1 MGIPAQCCLRECPPE
16 ETDGWTRPKIIWE
29 EQYGTGGEGR
39 VLCNSISS
47 ISALRLLMVYGMGDE
62 SDSSEDYYVV
72 PRRRNYNPKP
82 HLVTIVKSDTGF
94 GFNVKGQVSEG
105 GQLRSINGELYA
117 PLQHVSAVMHHGAAE
132 KAGLL
137 KGDRIL
143 QVNGVNVEGATHKQV
158 VELIKEGGDRLVLV
172 VISVDAVDAERFD
185 GGPADENCA
194 TYRYDYSEKRSL
206 PITIPSYQTVT
217 ANGERFVAYNVHM
230 AGRHLGSRRYSEFV
244 NLHNALKREFVDFDF
259 PKLPSKWPFS
269 LSEQQLD
276 ARRRGLELYLEK
288 VCAIRVIADSD
299 IIQEF
304 LMEDSSSECA
314 AADVHIRVLLP
325 DGNSLLLNIKRH
337 CTTKHLY
344 SLVQKRLNMS
354 TEMGEC
360 CALFEMTDG
369 NFERKMA
376 DDECPHALYIQN
388 YSSAA
393 SSCILVR
400 KWLFD
405 TEREIDICK
414 RDSLFKEFCFWQ
426 AVADVNSGIVNAK
439 ERLYQLKALQSVDR
453 ADEYL
458 GMVRQL
464 EGYNRIAFPH
474 CACDSRKGGD
484 VLLSVVFEHLSLR
497 ACDINGQLQED
508 ELLIEWSDVLSHKT
522 LDENATFAFEYS
534 RPNKKPKLV
543 KFATQFASYMKF
555 CFERIHYERGLRAPP
570 GPPVQKSVSSDV
582 KEI

>member
-1 MGIPAQCCLRECPPE
+1 MIL
-16 ETDGWTRPKIIWE
+16 
-29 EQYGTGGEGR
+29 YS
-39 VLCNSISS
+39 NISS
-47 ISALRLLMVYGMGDE
+47 ISTLRFLMVYGMGDE

-72 PRRRNYNPKP
+72 PRRNYNPKP

-185 GGPADENCA
+185 GGPADETCA

-244 NLHNALKREFVDFDF
+244 NLHNALKREFIDFDF
-259 PKLPSKWPFS
+259 PRLPSKWPFS

-360 CALFEMTDG
+360 CALFEMSDG
-369 NFERKMA
+369 NFERKMG

-405 TEREIDICK
+405 VEKEIDICK

-426 AVADVNSGIVNAK
+426 AIADVNSGVVNAK

-458 GMVRQL
+458 EMVRQL
-464 EGYNRIAFPH
+464 EGYNRIVFPH
-474 CACDSRKGGD
+474 CPCDSRKGGD
-484 VLLSVVFEHLSLR
+484 VLLSVVFGHLSLR
-497 ACDINGQLQED
+497 ACDANGQLQED
-508 ELLIEWSDVLSHKT
+508 ELLIEWSDILSYKT
-522 LDENATFAFEYS
+522 LDENAAFAFEYS

-555 CFERIHYERGLRAPP
+555 CFERVHYERGLRALPV
-570 GPPVQKSVSSDV
+570 PPVQKSLSIEV
-582 KEI
+582 KE